1 MHWFSGVVSACL
13 ILPLWAN
20 WVSDGNIRLCQK
32 GIGVPFF
39 VGLLSG
45 VTLSI
50 AFIVRGEEW
59 GASSMGVVLCTG
71 VAVLVTIVKSIRGTL
86 ITKEEAE
93 ED

>member
-1 MHWFSGVVSACL
+1 MHWFSGIVSACL

-20 WVSDGNIRLCQK
+20 WISNDNIRLFQK

-39 VGLLSG
+39 LSLLCG

-59 GASSMGVVLCTG
+59 GASSIGVVLCTG
-71 VAVLVTIVKSIRGTL
+71 VAVLVIIVKSIRGTL
-86 ITKEEAE
+86 ITKEEAK